1 MKLLHKI
8 LLTIL
13 LFIGIILLFGD
24 VDEGLFIANH
34 TQWWLVTVST
44 KGFGFICL
52 VLIYHIL
59 DKHYFKDE
67 DWDKGEEDF

>member
-1 MKLLHKI
+1 MKTIHKV

-34 TQWWLVTVST
+34 TQWWMVTIAT
-44 KGFGFICL
+44 KGIGIICFIIMY
-52 VLIYHIL
+52 LIL
-59 DKHYFKDE
+59 KVSE
-67 DWDKGEEDF
+67 D